1 MKSHTVYT
9 CVFVILEREFL
20 FDFVFLHKKKRRTSV
35 KIMEETGQTAVRRRR
50 RIVRHQREKTPDP
63 TAKPNGTKRMYSDE
77 ESSSTNEV
85 NSSLLSD
92 ESGTSRTRTN
102 HSNVAYKNKILAYRD
117 RGCGTAVV
125 RSKST
130 PRSQTNE
137 SSAEKVDS
145 LPRTSSSNQVL
156 AFFQQAKRSLSI
168 PR

>member
-1 MKSHTVYT
+1 MD
-9 CVFVILEREFL
+9 E
-20 FDFVFLHKKKRRTSV
+20 TSRDP
-35 KIMEETGQTAVRRRR
+35 AALRRRR
-50 RIVRHQREKTPDP
+50 RIARHQREKTPDP
-63 TAKPNGTKRMYSDE
+63 AAKPNGTRRTYSDE

-102 HSNVAYKNKILAYRD
+102 HSNVAYRNKILGYRD
-117 RGCGTAVV
+117 RGCGGTSVV

-137 SSAEKVDS
+137 TSGEPAEA
-145 LPRTSSSNQVL
+145 LPRNSSSNQVL